1 MNNKLLTSIE
11 SASRFGIADTTL
23 RISRTTGKLFGVDAP
38 KHIKLGR
45 TVRYRP
51 EELDNWLAQFEAEV
65 EKEGM

>member
-1 MNNKLLTSIE
+1 MNNTLQTSIE
-11 SASRFGIADTTL
+11 AANRFGIADTTL

-51 EELDNWLAQFEAEV
+51 EELESWLAQFEAQA
-65 EKEGM
+65 EKEGV